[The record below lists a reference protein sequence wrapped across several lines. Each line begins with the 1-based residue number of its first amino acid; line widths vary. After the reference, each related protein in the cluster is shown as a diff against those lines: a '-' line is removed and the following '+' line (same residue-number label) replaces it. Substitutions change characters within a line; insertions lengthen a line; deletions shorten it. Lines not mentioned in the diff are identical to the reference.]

1 MRIFVLFSVFLVGAA
16 ALLSQQSAPP
26 AASGT
31 QAIYAAQANSC
42 QKKFD
47 YLQQNGSKAT
57 PDQKPTVITEN
68 EINAWLASGNAE
80 LPKGVKKLQFKG
92 ETGVIDAT
100 AYVDFDEVTADRR
113 SSNPLLSLFRGTHEV
128 QARAHASGSGGTG
141 QVHIDSVS
149 LDGVGVPRVALE
161 YFVDKYITEKHPE
174 IGLDSTFKLPYRI
187 DTATVGPRQLTVTQ
201 K

>member
-1 MRIFVLFSVFLVGAA
+1 MRIFLLFSVFLAGSA
-16 ALLSQQSAPP
+16 ALLSQQSTP

-47 YLQQNGSKAT
+47 YLRQNGSKST

-68 EINAWLASGNAE
+68 EINAWLASGNAQ
-80 LPKGVKKLQFKG
+80 LPQGVKKLQFKSD
-92 ETGVIDAT
+92 TGVIDGT
-100 AYVDFDEVTADRR
+100 AYVDFDEVTAGRR

-149 LDGVGVPRVALE
+149 IDGVGVPRMALE
-161 YFVDKYITEKHPE
+161 YFVDKYVTAKHPE

-187 DTATVGPRQLTVTQ
+187 DVASIADRKLTVTQ

>member
-1 MRIFVLFSVFLVGAA
+1 MRIFLLFSVFLAGSA
-16 ALLSQQSAPP
+16 ALLSQQSVPP
-26 AASGT
+26 ASGT

-47 YLQQNGSKAT
+47 YIRQNGNQAT

-68 EINAWLASGNAE
+68 ELNAWLTSGNAQ
-80 LPKGVKKLQFKG
+80 LPQGVKKLQLKG
-92 ETGVIDAT
+92 DTGVIDAT
-100 AYVDFDEVTADRR
+100 AYVDFDEVTAGRN

-128 QARAHASGSGGTG
+128 QARAHASGSGGAG

-161 YFVDKYITEKHPE
+161 YFVDKYITAKHPE
-174 IGLDSTFKLPYRI
+174 IGLDSTFKLNYRI
-187 DTATVGPRQLTVTQ
+187 DTATIGPRQLTVTQ

>member
-1 MRIFVLFSVFLVGAA
+1 MRIFLLFSVFLAGSA

-26 AASGT
+26 ASGT
-31 QAIYAAQANSC
+31 QAIYSAQANSC

-47 YLQQNGSKAT
+47 YLRQNGSKST

-68 EINAWLASGNAE
+68 ELNAWLTSGNAQ
-80 LPKGVKKLQFKG
+80 LPQGVKKLQFKG
-92 ETGVIDAT
+92 NAGVIDAT
-100 AYVDFDEVTADRR
+100 AYVDFDEVTAGKR
-113 SSNPLLSLFRGTHEV
+113 SANPLLSLFRGTHEV

-149 LDGVGVPRVALE
+149 IDGLAVPRIALQ
-161 YFVDKYITEKHPE
+161 YFVDKYITPKHPE
-174 IGLDSTFKLPYRI
+174 IGLDSQFKLPYRI
-187 DTATVGPRQLTVTQ
+187 DTATVGNRQLTVTQ